1 MEGYYLKLKAFIL
14 YGLSYSHVL
23 TLHYNSFKG
32 RLSSFIFPKGINT
45 PPTQIRGLLWLL
57 MACKL
62 QYNGYFLPGF

>member
-32 RLSSFIFPKGINT
+32 RLSSFIFPKGKT
-45 PPTQIRGLLWLL
+45 HHPP
-57 MACKL
+57 K
-62 QYNGYFLPGF
+62 

>member
-14 YGLSYSHVL
+14 YALSYSHVL

-45 PPTQIRGLLWLL
+45 PPTKRRGLVGLPI
-57 MACKL
+57 ACKL
-62 QYNGYFLPGF
+62 QYNGYFLPRF